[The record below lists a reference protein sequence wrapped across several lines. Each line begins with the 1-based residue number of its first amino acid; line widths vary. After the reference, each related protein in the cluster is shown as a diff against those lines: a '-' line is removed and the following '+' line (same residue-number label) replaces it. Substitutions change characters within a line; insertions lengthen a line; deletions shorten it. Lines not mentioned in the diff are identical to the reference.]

1 MGGRP
6 LRSRGVEAFET
17 DLRTLFNQIDHELEE
32 KWGGTYPLHP
42 SRAPEGGTGNPE
54 SDGLFNIGA
63 SFSAGYGSDHGKGY
77 VIDIRLVTLSHV
89 DEETREEIRAYVSDR
104 VRELLPE
111 YFPDRSLDVVRDG
124 DLFKI
129 TGDLRL

>member
-1 MGGRP
+1 MGDERV
-6 LRSRGVEAFET
+6 RSRGVEQFET
-17 DLRTLFNQIDHELEE
+17 DLRTLFDQVDHELEE
-32 KWGGTYPLHP
+32 KWGGSYPLHP
-42 SRAPEGGTGNPE
+42 SRAAEGVTGNRE

-63 SFSAGYGSDHGKGY
+63 SFSAGYGSDYGKGY
-77 VIDIRLVTLSHV
+77 VIDIRLVTLSRV
-89 DEETREEIRAYVSDR
+89 DEKTRQEIRAYVSDR

-111 YFPDRSLDVVRDG
+111 YFPDRTLDVVQDG

>member
-1 MGGRP
+1 V
-6 LRSRGVEAFET
+6 RSRGVESFET
-17 DLRTLFNQIDHELEE
+17 DLRTLFNQIDRELEE

-42 SRAPEGGTGNPE
+42 SRAPEGVTGNPE

-63 SFSAGYGSDHGKGY
+63 SFSAGYGSDFGKGY
-77 VIDIRLVTLSHV
+77 VIDIRLVTLSQV
-89 DEETREEIRAYVSDR
+89 DEATREEIRSYVSDR

-111 YFPDRSLDVVRDG
+111 YFPERTLNVVRDG